1 MMSWSS
7 KDCNPFHTLGDGS
20 NSTHR
25 GQVIRKALND
35 WGASNSTFGEAV
47 IPMRNLAVWLILLLL
62 TASTHAANWP
72 AWRVDG
78 ASDPPPEI
86 SKEPPA
92 EARRRHERVA
102 ERRKGVD
109 IICHRGASE
118 FAHENTLEAFRA
130 TFELGGDGNE
140 FDIRLTKDGVLVV
153 FHDDML
159 DRLLKAYG
167 DVSEFTWAELQG
179 LRFRN
184 PGPFGDQCRIPT
196 LVEVFELHR
205 THAGLMHLDIKRTGL
220 DKLIADLLTRMDMWD
235 HVGYCNME
243 TGGIILRDERL
254 KLRKYK
260 AGLYAD
266 HGEVFPDAIATAL
279 KKPGEGV
286 IVNDPR
292 GVAVALGRNLGKL
305 SKEAVAPKRIA
316 KKQEQTLPSE
326 ADLVAALSNADDWD
340 RVAKS
345 EAEMA
350 KSGQRIRARA
360 LAAEQLLVSKA
371 SSKKALVALEA
382 RARNRSLHKDWMYH
396 GFDGAMA
403 LRTLILLRAPNAV
416 ETARF
421 VLWRDDPT
429 IEPVVNPRWKNP
441 RTWTDFR
448 VKMVVFPALAM
459 CPGKEAERLCR
470 DYLALSDAD
479 ADKIGPWQFEEA
491 AHALLAISPRTETAQ
506 ELMNHRLQV
515 VRGRAILDCLD
526 HANEPWALQA
536 LKQVAPDALGYVVSR

>member
-1 MMSWSS
+1 MRILVVIV
-7 KDCNPFHTLGDGS
+7 TLIVINVGSYAGDS
-20 NSTHR
+20 P
-25 GQVIRKALND
+25 KK
-35 WGASNSTFGEAV
+35 E
-47 IPMRNLAVWLILLLL
+47 
-62 TASTHAANWP
+62 TA
-72 AWRVDG
+72 D
-78 ASDPPPEI
+78 
-86 SKEPPA
+86 

-102 ERRKGVD
+102 ERRKAVD

-118 FAHENTLEAFRA
+118 IAHENTLEAFRA

-140 FDIRLTKDGVLVV
+140 IDIRLTKDGVLVV

-159 DRLLKAYG
+159 DRLLEAYG
-167 DVSEFTWAELQG
+167 DVSEFTWAELQQF
-179 LRFRN
+179 RFRD
-184 PGPFGDQCRIPT
+184 PGRFGEQCRIPT

-266 HGEVFPDAIATAL
+266 HAEVFPDAIATAL
-279 KKPGEGV
+279 KKPGDGV

-292 GVAVALGRNLGKL
+292 GVAVALGRKLGKL
-305 SKEAVAPKRIA
+305 SNEAVALKRIA
-316 KKQEQTLPSE
+316 KKQEQRLPGE

-340 RVAKS
+340 RVAKT

-350 KSGQRIRARA
+350 KSGERIRGRA

-371 SSKKALVALEA
+371 SSKKALGALET

-416 ETARF
+416 ETARI
-421 VLWRDDPT
+421 VLWRDDPALD
-429 IEPVVNPRWKNP
+429 PVIDPRWKNP

-448 VKMVVFPALAM
+448 VKMVVFPALAK

-479 ADKIGPWQFEEA
+479 AHKIGPPQFEEA
-491 AHALLAISPRTETAQ
+491 AHAMLAISPKTETAR
-506 ELMNHRLQV
+506 ELLKHRLQV

-526 HANEPWALQA
+526 HADELWALQA
-536 LKQVAPDALGYVVSR
+536 LKQASPHALQYVAR